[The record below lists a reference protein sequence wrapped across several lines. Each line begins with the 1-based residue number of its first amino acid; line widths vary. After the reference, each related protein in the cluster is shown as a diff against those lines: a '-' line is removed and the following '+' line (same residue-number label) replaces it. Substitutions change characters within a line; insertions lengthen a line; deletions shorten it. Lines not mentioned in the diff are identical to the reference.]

1 MSPLRSR
8 LVVSVRNTQ
17 CKDSNRPTV
26 AVVWSK
32 TLPQESTARSTP
44 SSSKLALLC
53 TRVSNLVD
61 KFKNPRGHKEASLN
75 EKGEGPVRTARLGR
89 LKRQAMCLLLTTYRN
104 EWMASTQTA
113 IHSPRLA
120 VHVAA
125 LVGSEKQRH
134 PCDLIGGAPSLERVQ
149 LANLLLCAP
158 CPGRLVHRCCH
169 AGFDNSGAYG
179 VDSDVRASEFCGG
192 GSAKFRAYLK
202 QVCNADS
209 RYAIVFAMFITAD
222 FEAE

>member
-17 CKDSNRPTV
+17 CKDSNRSTV

-32 TLPQESTARSTP
+32 TLPLESTAWSTP
-44 SSSKLALLC
+44 SSGKLALLC
-53 TRVSNLVD
+53 TRVSNLVEN
-61 KFKNPRGHKEASLN
+61 FENLRGHKEASLN

-89 LKRQAMCLLLTTYRN
+89 LERQATCLLLTTYRN

-134 PCDLIGGAPSLERVQ
+134 PCDLIGGAPSLQWVQ

-158 CPGRLVHRCCH
+158 CSGRLVHRSCH
-169 AGFDNSGAYG
+169 AGLDNSGAYG

-192 GSAKFRAYLK
+192 ELAKSRAHLK
-202 QVCNADS
+202 QVCNAD
-209 RYAIVFAMFITAD
+209 
-222 FEAE
+222 